1 MRLRKMLVHAM
12 PMSCIVAMLLSAVAI
27 GQSAEKSKDDSMKT
41 ATNAKHLKPQTACP
55 VMGEP
60 IDKNLYVDYNGKR
73 IYVCCANCIDKVK
86 KNPEKY
92 IKKLEKMGQSVES
105 IGDGTKKENKDAKAD
120 TSMKGVNMKG
130 MKMTGDTASKISEAG
145 YWTCP
150 MHPEVHQLA
159 AGQCPICGMNLEY
172 KKTTK
177 GTQK

>member
-1 MRLRKMLVHAM
+1 MLVHAV
-12 PMSCIVAMLLSAVAI
+12 PVSCIVAMLLSTVAI
-27 GQSAEKSKDDSMKT
+27 GQPAEKSKDDSMKT
-41 ATNAKHLKPQTACP
+41 ATTAKQLKPQTTCP

-105 IGDGTKKENKDAKAD
+105 IGDATKKESKDVKAG
-120 TSMKGVNMKG
+120 TSMKGMDMKG

-150 MHPEVHQLA
+150 MHPEIHQSA
-159 AGQCPICGMNLEY
+159 AGQCPICGMNLVF
-172 KKTTK
+172 KKAT
-177 GTQK
+177 GALQK